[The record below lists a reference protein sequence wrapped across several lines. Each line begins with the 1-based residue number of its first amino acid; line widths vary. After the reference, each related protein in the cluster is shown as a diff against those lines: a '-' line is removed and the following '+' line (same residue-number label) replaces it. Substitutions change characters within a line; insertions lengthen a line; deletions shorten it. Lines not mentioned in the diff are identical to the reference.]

1 MLEFHVAGSTG
12 NFRAGSLASLLL
24 ASAMLI
30 SQAVF
35 FVQRNLGNGFVS
47 GYTPSYA
54 QIMCMK
60 TLVQIRAQKEKKEKE
75 APCLLPSSPVVA
87 ILGHPHLPSSRR

>member
-1 MLEFHVAGSTG
+1 MAGSTG

-30 SQAVF
+30 SQTVF
-35 FVQRNLGNGFVS
+35 FVQINLGDGFVS

-54 QIMCMK
+54 PMMCMK
-60 TLVQIRAQKEKKEKE
+60 TLVPIRAQKEKKE

-87 ILGHPHLPSSRR
+87 ILGTPSSPQLQEVGL